1 MPVARPS
8 RRQLLLGAGSAV
20 ALTALAATPAPAAPS
35 PDQFPDLSPAL
46 SPGGAPAGVPAVT
59 GLGPGNADFPLMS
72 GTLLGETLWIG
83 SRNLAPAKVV
93 GYHVPTGRV
102 TATAV
107 LPTGNFVQSS
117 AGWGGALYLG
127 VTDAPKAVN
136 LYRLDPADGSVRGLA
151 NVPGADVRDVAVAPD
166 GVVYATGRQK
176 GRAAGP
182 GLYAYDP
189 ATGSLTEVAS
199 PAPNATQGR
208 AVEATATHAYLGV
221 GSNLAGGGGATLAT
235 LYAVDRATGRAVDI
249 TPPEL
254 VKDTIIRQITL
265 LGDDLLAV
273 STEGGPAHVA
283 FLDPADHTVRASFAV
298 PGTKSV
304 TNFQRLGD
312 TVWFTSTEHGVV
324 WRYRLGA
331 GAPEPLATPVP
342 DGNSWGFGR
351 LVGPQPTGSPQD
363 ALLVGV
369 TEGGTVW
376 TLATATGAVTTRD
389 LVEAGAPAEAQL
401 GMSVAARDGRVYVG
415 GNGSVALHDLDSG
428 TVHKL
433 PVPGEA
439 KDTVIL
445 DDGTLY
451 LGVYSSQGIWR
462 YRPGA
467 DGAPVQEAALPQE
480 QNRPQV
486 IRWDEEHGLLLLGVQ
501 ADTTGGGSFVTYRPG
516 SGRPRVYVDPLGA
529 EQLVRAVAAGHGQA
543 FLGGDNARTAGPRG
557 DLAAWDPEAGRQLWR
572 IGTDFGSGISSLVVQ
587 GHTLYGITVNGQ
599 AFAVDLRTARR
610 GRGGWTAPVIG
621 PRVDLRAITS
631 ANPRLLVSRGRLY
644 GISERTLFRL
654 DRETLAATVL
664 VQVDAEWYS
673 GARVAADDRGVLY
686 TLRGRELIAVRDVRD
701 R

>member
-1 MPVARPS
+1 MSAAHPS
-8 RRQLLLGAGSAV
+8 RRRLLLGAGSV
-20 ALTALAATPAPAAPS
+20 AALSALPVAPARAAASSSGAQPPVPRPFGAQPS
-35 PDQFPDLSPAL
+35 GTPR
-46 SPGGAPAGVPAVT
+46 VT

-72 GTLLGETLWIG
+72 ATLLGETLWIG

-93 GYHVPTGRV
+93 GYHLPTGRV

-107 LPTGNFVQSS
+107 LPTGNFVQGS
-117 AGWGGALYLG
+117 AGHGGALYLG
-127 VTDAPKAVN
+127 VTDAPQAVN
-136 LYRLDPADGSVRGLA
+136 LYRFDPADGGVHALA

-189 ATGSLTEVAS
+189 ATGVVTEVAS
-199 PAPNATQGR
+199 PAPGATQGR

-235 LYAVDRATGRAVDI
+235 LYAVDRVSGRAVDI
-249 TPPEL
+249 TPPDL
-254 VKDTIIRQITL
+254 VNDTIVRQIAV

-273 STEGGPAHVA
+273 STEGKPAHVA
-283 FLDPADHTVRASFAV
+283 FLDPVTHAVLRSFAV
-298 PGTKSV
+298 PGTKSI

-312 TVWFTSTEHGVV
+312 TVWFTSTERGIV

-331 GAPEPLATPVP
+331 GTLEQLATPVP
-342 DGNSWGFGR
+342 DGNSWGLGR
-351 LVGPQPTGSPQD
+351 IGDT
-363 ALLVGV
+363 LVGV
-369 TEGGTVW
+369 TEGGTAW
-376 TLATATGAVTTRD
+376 TLATGTGAVTTRD

-401 GMSVAARDGRVYVG
+401 GMSVAAHNGRVYVG
-415 GNGSVALHDLDSG
+415 GNGSVALHDLDAG

-445 DDGTLY
+445 DDETLY

-462 YRPGA
+462 YRPGS
-467 DGAPVQEAALPQE
+467 DEVPVQEAALPQE

-486 IRWDEEHGLLLLGVQ
+486 IRWDEENRLLLLGVQ

-516 SGRPRVYVDPLGA
+516 SGRPTVHVDPLGA
-529 EQLVRAVAAGHGQA
+529 EQLVRAVAAGRGQA
-543 FLGGDNARTAGPRG
+543 FLGGDNARTTGPRG
-557 DLAAWDPEAGRQLWR
+557 DLAAWDPVAGRELWWT
-572 IGTDFGSGISSLVVQ
+572 GTDFGSGISSLVVH
-587 GHTLYGITVNGQ
+587 GPTLYGITVNGQ
-599 AFAVDLRTARR
+599 AFAADLRTARR
-610 GRGGWTAPVIG
+610 GRDGWTAPVIG
-621 PRVDLRAITS
+621 ARADLRAITS
-631 ANPRLLVSRGRLY
+631 ANPRLLVAAGRLY

-654 DRETLAATVL
+654 DPATLAATVL

-673 GARVAADDRGVLY
+673 GARVAVDDRGLLY
-686 TLRGRELIAVRDVRD
+686 TLRGRELIAVRDR
-701 R
+701 